1 MSYSSQKFPL
11 SMEIKL
17 KTFYIPEIEKSVIH
31 NPIDIIFHNPFCNHK
46 TSLAAKKPDAIFC
59 QKMEVGKIGNC
70 IFIHISCINPRP
82 NK

>member
-59 QKMEVGKIGNC
+59 QKNGGWKNRKLYIYTHLVHK
-70 IFIHISCINPRP
+70 S
-82 NK
+82 